1 MKNAGQ
7 LLAEFTQDGMLIES
21 SQRML
26 IHEVVDFMIHHFGFY
41 PSKFE
46 QQMVARATI
55 SLFPYLRLKT
65 SREDGTVS
73 LIVWIILLLLLVI
86 LNIL

>member
-1 MKNAGQ
+1 MT
-7 LLAEFTQDGMLIES
+7 EFEQHEMLIES
-21 SQRML
+21 SQRVLMN
-26 IHEVVDFMIHHFGFY
+26 EVVEFMIHHFGY
-41 PSKFE
+41 HPSKFE

-73 LIVWIILLLLLVI
+73 LIFSD
-86 LNIL
+86 